1 MFVGLLYWVWQYFA
15 RLQGLEGGEKPKDE
29 SDPVSAHKWPWNQ
42 TLKEYKKGCRTRESS
57 EQFFPL
63 KKKSTLLRYNLQA
76 IKCTRLKCPVQW
88 ALANAYTHVTSISVR
103 CKTFPSPQKFPCAPL
118 LWIPTP
124 GPQPLATSDS
134 DCSRKSYEW
143 NPTVCSLL
151 SLALFSAV

>member
-103 CKTFPSPQKFPCAPL
+103 CKTFPSPQNKTLYPSSGELPPSLPTATNL
-118 LWIPTP
+118 LSASTDLPIPHVP
-124 GPQPLATSDS
+124 HKQN
-134 DCSRKSYEW
+134 Y
-143 NPTVCSLL
+143 TVCNFDSF
-151 SLALFSAV
+151 A